1 MKHSPHRYVYNHIY
15 KYIMDTLQH
24 AEYQVSAL
32 NDLIRINND
41 RITGYK
47 KRIDITPNDD
57 LADLFLQFI
66 YQSRQNIYDL
76 IQYIYLL
83 GGKPADGTSLSG
95 KFYYAWMDFK
105 SAIFF
110 RQDRQ
115 TMLDSCEYG
124 EDVAKSAYQ
133 KVFDDKEINWGKK
146 VVYLLKKHLDDLKK
160 SHELIKELQ
169 DNSAASA

>member
-1 MKHSPHRYVYNHIY
+1 MLINYTLI
-15 KYIMDTLQH
+15 IMDALQH
-24 AEYQVSAL
+24 TECQVSAL

-47 KRIDITPNDD
+47 KRIDITANDD
-57 LADLFLQFI
+57 LAGLFWQFI
-66 YQSRQNIYDL
+66 YQSRQNIHDL
-76 IQYIYLL
+76 IQYIHQL
-83 GGKPADGTSLSG
+83 GGQPADGTSLSG
-95 KFYYAWMDFK
+95 KFYYAWMDLK
-105 SAIFF
+105 SAIY

-115 TMLDSCEYG
+115 TMLDYCEYG

-146 VVYLLKKHLDDLKK
+146 VIYLLKKHLDDLKK

-169 DNSAASA
+169 EDSAASA

>member
-1 MKHSPHRYVYNHIY
+1 MFINYTLNI
-15 KYIMDTLQH
+15 IMDTLQH
-24 AEYQVSAL
+24 TEYQVSAL

-57 LADLFLQFI
+57 LDLADLFSQFI

-105 SAIFF
+105 SAIY
-110 RQDRQ
+110 RQDRK
-115 TMLDSCEYG
+115 TMLDYCEYG

-133 KVFDDKEINWGKK
+133 KAFDDKEINWGQK

-169 DNSAASA
+169 DDSAAST